1 MSPAMAG
8 RFSGIEFQT
17 KKSLLMPTHSELPVR
32 VYSPEPLLGH
42 PAKLFGSITKDIW
55 AGRELAWRLFVR
67 DLSAQYRQ
75 SFLGYFWAIL
85 PPLTGSLTFIFLNSS
100 GIVSIKG
107 TGISYAAFAMM
118 GTLLWQVFVDAMN
131 CPIGALNSA
140 RAMLTKIN
148 FPREAILLGG
158 IYMLAFNFLIR
169 LLLVAGVMILWK
181 IPVDGGLLFFPFA
194 SVSLFLAGFSI
205 GLLLAPVAFLYSDIG
220 QGLSIITRF
229 WIPISPLITTARE
242 CLTAQPLTLLPA
254 FWIVT
259 ACAVVATF
267 LGLVLYRLAMPHLIV
282 RMGG

>member
-1 MSPAMAG
+1 M
-8 RFSGIEFQT
+8 T
-17 KKSLLMPTHSELPVR
+17 DLPVR

-42 PAKLFGSITKDIW
+42 PAKLVGTIACDIW

-118 GTLLWQVFVDAMN
+118 GTLLWQIFVDAIN
-131 CPIGALNSA
+131 CPIAALGSA

-148 FPREAILLGG
+148 FPREAILVAG

-169 LLLVAGVMILWK
+169 LLLVFAVMIVWK
-181 IPVDGGLLFFPFA
+181 IPVDAGLFFFPVA
-194 SVSLFLAGFSI
+194 SVSLFLTGFSI
-205 GLLLAPVAFLYSDIG
+205 GLLLAPVAFL
-220 QGLSIITRF
+220 
-229 WIPISPLITTARE
+229 
-242 CLTAQPLTLLPA
+242 
-254 FWIVT
+254 
-259 ACAVVATF
+259 
-267 LGLVLYRLAMPHLIV
+267 
-282 RMGG
+282 